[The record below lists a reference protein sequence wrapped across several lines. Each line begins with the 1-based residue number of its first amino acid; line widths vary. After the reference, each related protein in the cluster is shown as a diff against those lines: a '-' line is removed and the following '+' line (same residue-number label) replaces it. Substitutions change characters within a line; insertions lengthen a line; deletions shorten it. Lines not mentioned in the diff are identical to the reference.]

1 MIIQKLLLDYS
12 APGKLFPEIIQEQV
26 FNPLGM
32 SSSTFN
38 LTEED
43 QSQIASGHR
52 GDGSVL
58 PGKWYRYQG
67 IPGSILTAGMVQ
79 NLLTQQIEGQGLG
92 LRIADDGRDRFHFYH
107 RGAVEGFQT
116 FLVGYPER
124 GQGVVIMT
132 NSDAGYPFIEE
143 ILKSISIEYRWLR
156 GFYL

>member
-58 PGKWYRYQG
+58 PGKWYRYPEMGMGVFWTTPTDMAKFLIEIINGYQG

-79 NLLTQQIEGQGLG
+79 NMLTQ
-92 LRIADDGRDRFHFYH
+92 
-107 RGAVEGFQT
+107 
-116 FLVGYPER
+116 
-124 GQGVVIMT
+124 
-132 NSDAGYPFIEE
+132 
-143 ILKSISIEYRWLR
+143 
-156 GFYL
+156 